1 MRNNRPTQSSGTRAP
16 GPAGTA
22 RTNMSAMALLRTQ
35 PTAAIP
41 ESTALFHFPTACPR
55 HNISTSTSA
64 RTRDAQPWPSRPN
77 RTAAGRLL
85 VRTSIAARPRH
96 SRPPFSPALPSLPSH
111 FVELSAHPLGD
122 HGRSA
127 ACSWSP
133 RLARPHHCCL
143 RLFRTPTQPSLC
155 PSPAIAAAAEAAPI
169 DPPKPAP
176 RPFSSFPSRDPPP
189 RSVMPRTHAAYPRH
203 VPPPPWAPPDPQTR
217 HVPRGHVPYHVPSHV
232 AILNTALHASPHHAL
247 PHSHAFPH
255 VHTHSPMRIHTNFTR
270 SRSR

>member
-1 MRNNRPTQSSGTRAP
+1 MRNTRPTRSSGTRAP

-41 ESTALFHFPTACPR
+41 ESTALLHFPTACPR

-64 RTRDAQPWPSRPN
+64 QTRDAQPWPSRPN

-85 VRTSIAARPRH
+85 VRTSVIAARPRH

-127 ACSWSP
+127 ACSWYS
-133 RLARPHHCCL
+133 RLARPHPCCL
-143 RLFRTPTQPSLC
+143 RLFRTPTTVSLSQPN
-155 PSPAIAAAAEAAPI
+155 IAAAAEAAPI
-169 DPPKPAP
+169 A
-176 RPFSSFPSRDPPP
+176 SFEVFR
-189 RSVMPRTHAAYPRH
+189 
-203 VPPPPWAPPDPQTR
+203 
-217 HVPRGHVPYHVPSHV
+217 
-232 AILNTALHASPHHAL
+232 
-247 PHSHAFPH
+247 
-255 VHTHSPMRIHTNFTR
+255 
-270 SRSR
+270 